1 MQSHC
6 QNENDLYPLERG
18 RIKTLLVWK
27 NMTIWI
33 CMLIGRHK
41 KTKQLTQPIGDYK
54 IPIVDILEKVHEEL
68 DDAFIRG
75 LKSPNRTNFPNV
87 GFVASPGTGKSYGLQ
102 ELATD
107 TIALEE
113 WWKKKSSQSNGNY
126 NKDLSQKF
134 YEFMQNAL
142 RVVVT
147 FNNNLT
153 APWPGMDEEHPEI
166 GMCCRI
172 LYRFAKLFFI
182 GIFFKKE
189 FKTQTQLLCS

>member
-1 MQSHC
+1 M
-6 QNENDLYPLERG
+6 ED
-18 RIKTLLVWK
+18 T
-27 NMTIWI
+27 
-33 CMLIGRHK
+33 

-134 YEFMQNAL
+134 YEFMKNAL
-142 RVVVT
+142 RVIVT
-147 FNNNLT
+147 FNDFT
-153 APWPGMDEEHPEI
+153 APYSSIIEEDPEI

-182 GIFFKKE
+182 EICFKK
-189 FKTQTQLLCS
+189 KNLNTNADAL